1 MIFVGCDLG
10 STTGKIVVM
19 DEDQEDFSFFQ
30 SSEAPTVR
38 ARRLKRRLKKP
49 PKRSA

>member
-19 DEDQEDFSFFQ
+19 DEDKKILA
-30 SSEAPTVR
+30 SSNR
-38 ARRLKRRLKKP
+38 
-49 PKRSA
+49 PKLPRSAQDV